1 MINVV
6 CVHVGDYC
14 GRGTE
19 YVQRF
24 FDGIEKHL
32 GQNYRPWCITDYEKP
47 LPSYVLPIFADPGIK
62 SWWAKIALFR
72 PDNGLPKGERVL
84 YFDLDTVITGDLSDI
99 ANYRG
104 KFAML
109 RDFYFK
115 GNLNSGL
122 MAWEAGTLDHLWRVW
137 DRCGRPQFHPGG
149 DQAWIEE
156 IQETADLWQD
166 FIPNQIFSWKTE
178 CQDGVPEN
186 ARVVC
191 FHGKPR
197 PHETEL
203 WSNAD
208 DTTGRVRTLSGNLPE
223 EVSEGEQARC

>member
-6 CVHVGDYC
+6 CAHVGNYC
-14 GRGTE
+14 DRGTE
-19 YVQRF
+19 YVQRL
-24 FDGIEKHL
+24 FDGIDKHL
-32 GQNYRPWCITDYEKP
+32 YTYRPWCITDNPAMIPDGIRTIE
-47 LPSYVLPIFADPGIK
+47 ADPCVQG
-62 SWWAKIALFR
+62 WWNKISLFR
-72 PDNGLPKGERVL
+72 PGILPKGERVL
-84 YFDLDTVITGDLSDI
+84 YFDLDTIIKGDLSDI

-122 MAWEAGTLDHLWRVW
+122 MAWEAGTMDHLWRVW
-137 DRCGRPQFHPGG
+137 DRCGRPQYHPGG

-166 FIPNQIFSWKTE
+166 LIPNQIFSWKTE
-178 CQDGVPEN
+178 CRDGVPSN
-186 ARVVC
+186 ARVIC
-191 FHGKPR
+191 FHGQPR

-203 WSNAD
+203 WSSTD
-208 DTTGRVRTLSGNLPE
+208 DTTGRVRALSGNLPE
-223 EVSEGEQARC
+223 EVFEGKQARG